1 MYYQVL
7 SKTIADG
14 FPSLSPQLQVAALMV
29 LDRPDDVALISV
41 PGPHMSVMEALVALM
56 LARGGCQALDAT
68 SESEN
73 QLRQSNPYWQS
84 AQLPVERQSDGRWEG
99 VRS

>member
-1 MYYQVL
+1 MYYQAL
-7 SKTIADG
+7 SKAIADG
-14 FPSLSPQLQVAALMV
+14 LPSLSPQLQMAARHV

-41 PGPHMSVMEALVALM
+41 RGPRMSVMEALVALM

-73 QLRQSNPYWQS
+73 QLKQFNPYWQS
-84 AQLPVERQSDGRWEG
+84 VQHPVERQSDGRWEG